1 MREGHY
7 KGKSNSR
14 QSRQSHLICDVV
26 VPLSHSFI
34 DFHAARILQT
44 RAESVFC
51 FRRQKIKCSS
61 NIVSL
66 PDKTEGNVG
75 CPVRTMITTNI
86 SIRTILTQITGVQEE
101 KCTGEALEAAVVVD
115 TTEEEDMLLS
125 ILASG
130 EEEEVTTTLGEEEG
144 VEVEV
149 EGITTGMER
158 EEGNTTTMR
167 TRGDNFHLEQVPFL
181 SLKMITLNCNILQE
195 EEEEEDTQ
203 VHHPASSQDLP
214 RLTAILRTV
223 TTGDITRASGA
234 SEITGR
240 TTATART
247 LTTTGAATTRRGKSP
262 GRETNLPK
270 IV

>member
-1 MREGHY
+1 M
-7 KGKSNSR
+7 
-14 QSRQSHLICDVV
+14 
-26 VPLSHSFI
+26 
-34 DFHAARILQT
+34 
-44 RAESVFC
+44 
-51 FRRQKIKCSS
+51 
-61 NIVSL
+61 
-66 PDKTEGNVG
+66 PDETEGNVG

-115 TTEEEDMLLS
+115 TTEEVEEEEEEEDMLLS

-130 EEEEVTTTLGEEEG
+130 EEEEVTTTLGEE
-144 VEVEV
+144 VEEEV

-195 EEEEEDTQ
+195 EEEDTQ

-214 RLTAILRTV
+214 RLTAFLRTV